1 MLLYVYILL
10 FISGRPGLHP
20 TAVLDVMSEV
30 EVGRDYMPSMRYP
43 SDHLA
48 IAADFELIWEQP
60 LPPPSLRRRRI
71 KRSNTE
77 SMNGNSTTTDGVYS
91 GVYSNSDYGG
101 RGIDDEYDGQYEDW

>member
-1 MLLYVYILL
+1 MLYI
-10 FISGRPGLHP
+10 IYYIIVCIYIIITGRPGLHP

-60 LPPPSLRRRRI
+60 LPPSSLRRRRL
-71 KRSNTE
+71 KRNSDN
-77 SMNGNSTTTDGVYS
+77 SMNSNNNTTNDVYS
-91 GVYSNSDYGG
+91 GG
-101 RGIDDEYDGQYEDW
+101 RGIDDEYDEQYEDW

>member
-10 FISGRPGLHP
+10 FITGRPGLHP
-20 TAVLDVMSEV
+20 TAVLDVMSEA

-60 LPPPSLRRRRI
+60 LPPSSLRRRRI
-71 KRSNTE
+71 KRTS
-77 SMNGNSTTTDGVYS
+77 SDSINGNSTSSNTDGVYN
-91 GVYSNSDYGG
+91 NSDYGG
-101 RGIDDEYDGQYEDW
+101 RGIDDEYDEQYEDW